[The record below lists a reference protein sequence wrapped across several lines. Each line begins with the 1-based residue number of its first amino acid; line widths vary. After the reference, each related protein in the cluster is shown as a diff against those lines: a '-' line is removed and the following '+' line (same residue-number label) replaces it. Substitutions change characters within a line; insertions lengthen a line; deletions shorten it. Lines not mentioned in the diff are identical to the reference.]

1 MTKSNRKNKH
11 IKTTSN
17 ILIPARMTRYEDN
30 ISKSAPEATPQAIP
44 QASPQASPQAL
55 TQALPQA
62 LPQASP
68 QASPQALQTDI
79 QPIVIGKPIMETVL
93 LSLDDVIVNLNVL
106 SNIKVGNKLYH
117 NNNYLNINNNYF
129 SFIYR
134 WYNNINRHDSI
145 EFINIILV
153 ETFKYNNLLYNNHVL
168 LFRLTDSLQ
177 NSINGLENLKITYNG
192 DKLIVSKID
201 CMIDSI
207 RSKIDENFKLL
218 KI

>member
-1 MTKSNRKNKH
+1 MTKTNRKNKH

-17 ILIPARMTRYEDN
+17 ILIPARMIRYEDN
-30 ISKSAPEATPQAIP
+30 ISKSAPEATPQAQPQVQP
-44 QASPQASPQAL
+44 QAQPQEQNVTDY
-55 TQALPQA
+55 TQP
-62 LPQASP
+62 
-68 QASPQALQTDI
+68 I
-79 QPIVIGKPIMETVL
+79 VMPIVIGKPIMETVL

-207 RSKIDENFKLL
+207 RSKIDENFKLF